1 MAEITEEELL
11 EQREAMKLFNDSL
24 DGKVNSIELG
34 RLFKSLGY
42 IKMRSH
48 KIIRNISTSGM
59 NPSDKDLS
67 EIMSVL
73 DPDTME
79 TFEFPEFVSMLA
91 KKMKNKDSVDDL
103 RAAFSVLDEAGR
115 GMVKAT
121 ELRDL
126 LVTEMGESEEEVA
139 GMMREVTANKEG
151 EINIDDFIRIVFK

>member
-1 MAEITEEELL
+1 MAEITEEDLL
-11 EQREAMKLFNDSL
+11 EHREAIKLFNDSL

-34 RLFKSLGY
+34 RLFKSLGH

-48 KIIRNISTSGM
+48 KINRKISTSGM

-67 EIMSVL
+67 EIMAEL

-115 GMVKAT
+115 GMVQAA
-121 ELRDL
+121 ELREL
-126 LVTEMGESEEEVA
+126 LVSEMGESEEEVA

>member
-11 EQREAMKLFNDSL
+11 EQKEAIKLFNDSL
-24 DGKVNSIELG
+24 NGKVNSMELG
-34 RLFKSLGY
+34 RLLKSLGC
-42 IKMRSH
+42 IKRVH
-48 KIIRNISTSGM
+48 IKIIQKFHSGM

-67 EIMSVL
+67 EMMAEL

-79 TFEFPEFVSMLA
+79 TLEFPEFVSMLA

-103 RAAFSVLDEAGR
+103 RAAFSVLDEEGR
-115 GMVKAT
+115 GMVKAA
-121 ELRDL
+121 ELREL

-151 EINIDDFIRIVFK
+151 EINIDEFIRIVFK

>member
-11 EQREAMKLFNDSL
+11 EQREAIKLFNDSL

-34 RLFKSLGY
+34 RLFKSLGFISKCVHIKITRY
-42 IKMRSH
+42 I
-48 KIIRNISTSGM
+48 SGM

-67 EIMSVL
+67 EIMSEL

-115 GMVKAT
+115 GMVKAS
-121 ELRDL
+121 ELREL

-139 GMMREVTANKEG
+139 GMMREVASNKEG

>member
-1 MAEITEEELL
+1 
-11 EQREAMKLFNDSL
+11 
-24 DGKVNSIELG
+24 
-34 RLFKSLGY
+34 
-42 IKMRSH
+42 
-48 KIIRNISTSGM
+48 M

-67 EIMSVL
+67 EIMSEL

-115 GMVKAT
+115 GMVKAS
-121 ELRDL
+121 ELREL

-139 GMMREVTANKEG
+139 GMMREVAANKEG